1 MGGGFRSVPATGLLN
16 ARINPGQSRTLPVTS
31 VSLSP
36 PVLGMKVMW
45 PEKGEP
51 LQLGDASEMLGDSP
65 LARAALIRLATDKA
79 PITIAQLVMWHVRV
93 GLDWPTISRLSK
105 TWANP
110 NEIALA
116 RHFVN
121 RLAAARA
128 GLQGGDPGGLNIEVA
143 SQDASTEKVAA
154 EIRSTLTNQAVLGLA
169 MVEGIPTK
177 PVGPSLAC
185 RIRFVT
191 AGDSTEAVVQV
202 LTTDPTGREWVSA
215 GKFTLPLARNDKGE
229 IAADKLFDAV
239 AEGTLSRL
247 VRVQLTKEKGK
258 DKKGKERFTIKIEN
272 ASPLVLN
279 GLAVS
284 GISPEAMKE
293 PAGVAGLSLAPHK
306 NLVLPATA
314 EVVERLRMKDG
325 IRVMAADL
333 SGL

>member
-1 MGGGFRSVPATGLLN
+1 
-16 ARINPGQSRTLPVTS
+16 
-31 VSLSP
+31 
-36 PVLGMKVMW
+36 MW
-45 PEKGEP
+45 AEKGEP

-79 PITIAQLVMWHVRV
+79 PVTVAQLVMWHVRV
-93 GLDWPTISRLSK
+93 GLDWTTISRLSK
-105 TWANP
+105 NWANP
-110 NEIALA
+110 NELALA

-121 RLAAARA
+121 RLAAAR
-128 GLQGGDPGGLNIEVA
+128 GELKDGDSRVLHVEVA
-143 SQDASTEKVAA
+143 SQNASTEKVAS
-154 EIRSTLTNQAVLGLA
+154 EIRSTLKDQAVLGLA
-169 MVEGIPTK
+169 MVDGVPTK
-177 PVGPSLAC
+177 PEGPGLAC
-185 RIRFVT
+185 KIRFVGT
-191 AGDSTEAVVQV
+191 SDNTEAVVQV
-202 LTTDPTGREWVSA
+202 LTTDPSGREWVSA
-215 GKFTLPLARNDKGE
+215 GKFTLPIARDSKGQ

-284 GISPEAMKE
+284 GISPEAMKQ

-314 EVVERLRMKDG
+314 EVVDRLGMKEG